1 MKYNESPTLMIDGKI
16 EIVQRKFKVVCFDLI
31 VSVDGIFN
39 VRNNTNSRELLLES
53 VVVPAVL
60 LWPDNSSQCEAP
72 CESVTNI
79 Q

>member
-1 MKYNESPTLMIDGKI
+1 MEGLN
-16 EIVQRKFKVVCFDLI
+16 EIVQRKFEVVCFDLI
-31 VSVDGIFN
+31 VSVDEIFN

-53 VVVPAVL
+53 VVVPAVV